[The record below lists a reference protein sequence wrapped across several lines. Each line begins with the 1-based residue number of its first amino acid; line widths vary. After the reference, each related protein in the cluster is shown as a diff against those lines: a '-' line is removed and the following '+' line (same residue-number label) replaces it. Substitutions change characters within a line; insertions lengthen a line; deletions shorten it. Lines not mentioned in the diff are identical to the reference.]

1 MHAPVDP
8 SPGGVS
14 PHPFAKP
21 RTNRQTYEFLIRQ
34 MLRVGTY
41 SVLLAVGLIFAHII
55 WKGLPVVAPAI
66 QPKVTWVLAKIPIP
80 YVVIDSNKPFI
91 NTNFLTKLPETLH
104 VIEDKQGNIQETSPQ
119 GSDVI
124 KKELGDNMR
133 SEKTISY
140 SGGGILGPIVGTALL
155 VIVCMVVAL
164 FLGIASAIY
173 LSEYA
178 SHGKFIEGV
187 RLAILNL
194 AGVPSVVF
202 GLFGLGIFV
211 LSAPVLTDTP
221 HDRALFSLPFL
232 GRLVS
237 DGTELAWLSACPD
250 WLDWLPKLFLFE
262 SISFQGWDT
271 CVLSGAFTLAFVILP
286 VIITASEECLRAV
299 PQGFRETSLALGATR
314 WQTIWR
320 TVLPF
325 AMPGILTSSILGIAR
340 AAGET
345 APIMFT
351 AALAFKDKLPWE
363 GDSGFFGVFTQS
375 VQALPYHIY
384 TIAARIP
391 QSEYSERA
399 QYGSV
404 FVFLVLVLMFAI
416 TSVLLRRKLRA
427 KYKW

>member
-1 MHAPVDP
+1 MLATANPYAAMDATN
-8 SPGGVS
+8 
-14 PHPFAKP
+14 PFARP
-21 RTNRQTYEFLIRQ
+21 RTNRTVWEFVWRQ
-34 MLRVGTY
+34 VLRLATY
-41 SVLLAVGLIFAHII
+41 SILLVLGLIFAHII
-55 WKGLPVVAPAI
+55 IKGAPVVFSSKAPF
-66 QPKVTWVLAKIPIP
+66 V
-80 YVVIDSNKPFI
+80 
-91 NTNFLTKLPETLH
+91 NTDFLTKLPQTLH
-104 VIEDKQGNIQETSPQ
+104 VIEDKQGNVYETDPV
-119 GSDVI
+119 GSDTI

-140 SGGGILGPIVGTALL
+140 AGGGILGPIVGTALL
-155 VIVCMVVAL
+155 VLVCIVVAL

-178 SHGKFIEGV
+178 KHGKFIEGV

-194 AGVPSVVF
+194 SGVPSVVF

-211 LSAPVLTDTP
+211 LTAPVLTDTP
-221 HDRALFSLPFL
+221 HDRSILTIPL
-232 GRLVS
+232 GFTNL
-237 DGTELAWLSACPD
+237 
-250 WLDWLPKLFLFE
+250 
-262 SISFQGWDT
+262 SFQGWDT

-320 TVLPF
+320 SVLPF

-363 GDSGFFGVFTQS
+363 REVEPLPPDASFLAHWWQSIERFAGTFTES

-384 TIAARIP
+384 TISARIP
-391 QSEYSERA
+391 QNQYSERA

-404 FVFLVLVLMFAI
+404 FVFLVLVMAFAMS
-416 TSVLLRRKLRA
+416 SVLLRRKLRA

>member
-1 MHAPVDP
+1 MHAPANP
-8 SPGGVS
+8 ATSGVI
-14 PHPFAKP
+14 PNPFARPKST
-21 RTNRQTYEFLIRQ
+21 RETYEFLWKQ
-34 MLRVGTY
+34 VLRLATY
-41 SVLLAVGLIFAHII
+41 AILLAVGAIFAHII
-55 WKGLPVVAPAI
+55 WKGLPVLAPMI
-66 QPKVTWVLAKIPIP
+66 QPKVAHLGVVPIP
-80 YVVIDSNKPFI
+80 YVTLDTSKPLL
-91 NTNFLTKLPETLH
+91 NTGFLTKLPETLH
-104 VIEDKQGNIQETSPQ
+104 VLEDKDGNKYETNST
-119 GSDVI
+119 GADV
-124 KKELGDNMR
+124 KKAELGDNLR
-133 SEKTISY
+133 SEKTVSY

-155 VIVCMVVAL
+155 VLVCMVVAL
-164 FLGIASAIY
+164 FLGISTAIY

-178 SHGKFIEGV
+178 KPGKMIEAV

-194 AGVPSVVF
+194 SGVPSVVF

-211 LSAPVLTDTP
+211 LTAPVFTDTP
-221 HDRALFSLPFL
+221 LDRALFVIPL
-232 GRLVS
+232 GF
-237 DGTELAWLSACPD
+237 TNM
-250 WLDWLPKLFLFE
+250 
-262 SISFQGWDT
+262 SFQGWDT
-271 CVLSGAFTLAFVILP
+271 CVLSGAFTLAFVVLP

-314 WQTIWR
+314 WQTIWKS
-320 TVLPF
+320 VLPF

-351 AALAFKDKLPWE
+351 AALAFKDKLPWD
-363 GDSGFFGVFTQS
+363 GASGFGGIFTES

-404 FVFLVLVLMFAI
+404 FVFLVLVLSFALA
-416 TSVLLRRKLRA
+416 SVLLRRKLRA

>member
-1 MHAPVDP
+1 MHAPANP
-8 SPGGVS
+8 STSGVI
-14 PHPFAKP
+14 PNPFARPK
-21 RTNRQTYEFLIRQ
+21 TNRETYEFLWKQ
-34 MLRVGTY
+34 LLRLSTY
-41 SVLLAVGLIFAHII
+41 AIIAAVVTIFGHII
-55 WKGLPVVAPAI
+55 WKGVPVVFKTTAPF
-66 QPKVTWVLAKIPIP
+66 V
-80 YVVIDSNKPFI
+80 
-91 NTNFLTKLPETLH
+91 NTDFLTKLPETLH
-104 VIEDKQGNIQETSPQ
+104 VIEDKQGNKYETDPK

-124 KKELGDNMR
+124 KARLGDNLR
-133 SEKTISY
+133 TEKTIAY

-155 VIVCMVVAL
+155 VVVCIVVAL
-164 FLGIASAIY
+164 FLGISSAVY

-178 SHGKFIEGV
+178 KPGRFIEMV

-194 AGVPSVVF
+194 SGVPSVVF

-211 LSAPVLTDTP
+211 LSAPVFTDTP
-221 HDRALFSLPFL
+221 LDRSLLVIPL
-232 GRLVS
+232 GFTQL
-237 DGTELAWLSACPD
+237 
-250 WLDWLPKLFLFE
+250 
-262 SISFQGWDT
+262 SFQGWDT

-314 WQTIWR
+314 WQTIQKS
-320 TVLPF
+320 VLPF

-363 GDSGFFGVFTQS
+363 GQSGAMGIFTES

-404 FVFLVLVLMFAI
+404 FVFLVLVLAFALS
-416 TSVLLRRKLRA
+416 SVLLRRKLRA